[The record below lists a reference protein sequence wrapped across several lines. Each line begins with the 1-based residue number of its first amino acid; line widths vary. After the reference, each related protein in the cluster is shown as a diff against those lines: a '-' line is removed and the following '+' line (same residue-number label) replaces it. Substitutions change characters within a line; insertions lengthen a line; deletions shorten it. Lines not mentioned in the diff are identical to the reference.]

1 MTKREGENFE
11 HLRSVVHSTLLRSV
25 WSCQCQMDKNTRTT
39 SNERNFLYYKVHSQ
53 IDKFIDF
60 NINIMSTFHK
70 KPVNVSNLMEIVFV
84 LVVKEFHPLP
94 AERFSADRPYGYIGM
109 NYYYK
114 HTLLISEQTKAF

>member
-1 MTKREGENFE
+1 M
-11 HLRSVVHSTLLRSV
+11 HS
-25 WSCQCQMDKNTRTT
+25 
-39 SNERNFLYYKVHSQ
+39 H
-53 IDKFIDF
+53 IDKITIFK
-60 NINIMSTFHK
+60 INDVSNFRK

-114 HTLLISEQTKAF
+114 HTLLISEQNKAF